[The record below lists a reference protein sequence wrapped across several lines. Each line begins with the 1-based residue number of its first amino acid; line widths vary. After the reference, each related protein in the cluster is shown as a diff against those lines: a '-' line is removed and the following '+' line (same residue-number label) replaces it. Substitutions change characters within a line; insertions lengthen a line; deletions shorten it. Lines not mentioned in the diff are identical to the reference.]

1 MSTDP
6 PALLYTEHA
15 LNAMAEREVSPDWVR
30 RTVAAPDL
38 RAPNPN
44 DPESEFFFRRA
55 KEQGDRVLRVV
66 VNTTAAPWRV
76 ITVYFDRSMRG
87 RL

>member
-1 MSTDP
+1 MPADP
-6 PALLYTEHA
+6 PSLLYTEHA
-15 LNAMAEREVSPDWVR
+15 LTAMAEREISPEWVR

-44 DPESEFFFRRA
+44 DPDSEFFFRRER
-55 KEQGDRVLRVV
+55 EQGDRVLRVV
-66 VNTTAAPWRV
+66 VNTNAAPWRV
-76 ITVYFDRSMRG
+76 VTVYFDRGMRG

>member
-1 MSTDP
+1 MPADP
-6 PALLYTEHA
+6 PSFLYTEHA
-15 LNAMAEREVSPDWVR
+15 LTAMAEREISPEWVR

-44 DPESEFFFRRA
+44 DPDSKFFFRR
-55 KEQGDRVLRVV
+55 EHGDRVLRVV
-66 VNTTAAPWRV
+66 VNTNAAPWRV
-76 ITVYFDRSMRG
+76 VKAYFDRGMRG

>member
-1 MSTDP
+1 MPTDP
-6 PALLYTEHA
+6 PLLSYTEHA
-15 LNAMAEREVSPDWVR
+15 LNAMAEREVSLDLVR
-30 RTVAAPDL
+30 QAVAAPDL

-44 DPESEFFFRRA
+44 DPDSEFFFRRA
-55 KEQGDRVLRVV
+55 KEQDDRVLRVV
-66 VNTTAAPWRV
+66 VNTNAAPWRV

>member
-1 MSTDP
+1 MPADP
-6 PALLYTEHA
+6 PLLVYTEHA

-30 RTVAAPDL
+30 QAVAAPDL

-44 DPESEFFFRRA
+44 DPDSEFFFRRA
-55 KEQGDRVLRVV
+55 LEQGDRVLRVV
-66 VNTTAAPWRV
+66 VNTNAAPWRV
-76 ITVYFDRSMRG
+76 VTVYFDRSMRG